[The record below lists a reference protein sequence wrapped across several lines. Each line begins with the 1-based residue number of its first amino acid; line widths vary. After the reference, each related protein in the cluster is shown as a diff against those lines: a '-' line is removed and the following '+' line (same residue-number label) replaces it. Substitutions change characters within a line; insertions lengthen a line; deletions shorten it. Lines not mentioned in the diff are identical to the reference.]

1 MSVGRSATGMRP
13 PSEAAWRGVHLGTT
27 ALSGEDRE
35 RIREINKMTFKRA
48 GSFGLVSIPYK
59 DHGNSLRTL
68 VMTTRDNLKTALERI
83 EKHQKTKEQL
93 EAEREREATARKRAE
108 AERDRLEAALKEA
121 EEKIASYNR
130 TKGP

>member
-1 MSVGRSATGMRP
+1 MDAQ
-13 PSEAAWRGVHLGTT
+13 A
-27 ALSGEDRE
+27 
-35 RIREINKMTFKRA
+35 A

-93 EAEREREATARKRAE
+93 EAEREREATAREREATARKRAEAEREREATARKRAE